1 MSVATTGRRYNYES
15 SIDNFFYKLKSPV
28 SSRHRGFVP
37 ILKKTVFSIENSTFS
52 LFLLSILFYLCY
64 TILKT
69 L

>member
-1 MSVATTGRRYNYES
+1 MLVATAGRRYNYES

-37 ILKKTVFSIENSTFS
+37 ILKKVFSIENSTFS

-64 TILKT
+64 TVLKT